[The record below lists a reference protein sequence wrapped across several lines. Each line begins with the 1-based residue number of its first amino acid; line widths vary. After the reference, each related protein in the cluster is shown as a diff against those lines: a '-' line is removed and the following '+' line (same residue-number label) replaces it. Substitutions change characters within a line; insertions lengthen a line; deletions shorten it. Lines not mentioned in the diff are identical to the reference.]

1 MTRMKEKKEP
11 NQKKT
16 IIMVDHFE
24 KTFLGKHLLLIA
36 LLALE
41 FELIYNSII
50 CGVHESFVSFYFQ
63 CFLYKNKNQRKGA
76 AFVIYIVKRFLLQGD
91 ALSNKYSV
99 CVQSNLSFN

>member
-41 FELIYNSII
+41 FELYNSII
-50 CGVHESFVSFYFQ
+50 CSVHESFVSFYFQ
-63 CFLYKNKNQRKGA
+63 CFLYKKKYQRKGM
-76 AFVIYIVKRFLLQGD
+76 AFVVYILKRFLFQGD

-99 CVQSNLSFN
+99 CVQNNLSFN